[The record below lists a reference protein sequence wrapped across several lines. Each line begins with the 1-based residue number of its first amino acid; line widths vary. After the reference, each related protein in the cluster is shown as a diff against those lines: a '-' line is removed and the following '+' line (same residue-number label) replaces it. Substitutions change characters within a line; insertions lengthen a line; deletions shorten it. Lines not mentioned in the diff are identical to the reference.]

1 MNAEELK
8 AAGLLLDLGVPIP
21 LRPLRFLDA
30 KRKLRT
36 IAIRQPYGGGLIRM
50 SRQFLEIGVTH
61 EEMKDYTIEQNM
73 AFIAAH
79 GKAAARIVA
88 GSIVRGFFTY
98 PLFGWI
104 VAWWL
109 LWRVHP
115 VFLSEALFQLRENVD
130 ISPFVNIIRSA
141 QALSLMKPRL
151 SR

>member
-1 MNAEELK
+1 MNAEEMK
-8 AAGLLLDLGVPIP
+8 ASGMILDLGVPIP

-30 KRKLRT
+30 KRKPRT
-36 IAIRQPYGGGLIRM
+36 IIIRQPYSGGLIRM
-50 SRQFLEIGVTH
+50 SRQFSEIGVTH
-61 EEMKDYTIEQNM
+61 EEMKDYTIDQNM
-73 AFIAAH
+73 AFIAEH

-98 PLFGWI
+98 PIFGRI

-115 VFLSEALFQLRENVD
+115 VFLSEALFQLRENVN
-130 ISPFVNIIRSA
+130 INPFKNIIRSA
-141 QALSLMKPRL
+141 QALNLMKPRL